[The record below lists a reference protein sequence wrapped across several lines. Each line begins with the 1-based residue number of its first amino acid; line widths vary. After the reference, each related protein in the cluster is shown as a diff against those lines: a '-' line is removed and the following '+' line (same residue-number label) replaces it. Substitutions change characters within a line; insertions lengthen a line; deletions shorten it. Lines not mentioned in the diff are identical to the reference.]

1 MFGLIKPSKISDT
14 VTIDL
19 LDTRKDGDQ
28 INFDILNV
36 TTVDSDGDELTTYF
50 GIQGRSDHLAKA
62 LRKRRES
69 GDKLADAS
77 FTMDVDTN
85 AIENDMP
92 LQAVA

>member
-1 MFGLIKPSKISDT
+1 MFGLIKPIKFSDKLT
-14 VTIDL
+14 VDA

-28 INFDILNV
+28 INFDIVSV
-36 TTVDSDGDELTTYF
+36 TSIDDDGDELTTQF